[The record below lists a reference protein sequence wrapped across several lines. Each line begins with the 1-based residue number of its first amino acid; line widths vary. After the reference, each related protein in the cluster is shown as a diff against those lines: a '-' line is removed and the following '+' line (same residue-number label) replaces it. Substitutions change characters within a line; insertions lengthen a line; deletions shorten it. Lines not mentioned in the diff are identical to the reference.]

1 MTFEVLL
8 DDDDI
13 IKIDMTTMNVEW
25 EYSKFECKDCSKSF
39 ALRKGLKTHYA
50 KSHSTNESIVDNV
63 FEEDEIFYGEKENE
77 VSKHMHTCKKC
88 GFRHSDLLKISLH
101 IFNAHEKALQS
112 CLKNREESDE
122 HCQLRKE
129 KISVKFQDGEK
140 DEPENRYHDKYRL
153 FEIHEEREKN
163 EKWRKLKHET
173 DECDVFQA
181 EVTEN
186 ETNKNL
192 CDDAKEKELTNF
204 ENYNVFEE
212 VPFDNQKVLGTR
224 FVLTKKNRWYYE
236 GKIRDKKLSR
246 RKIQHFKYSWE

>member
-1 MTFEVLL
+1 M
-8 DDDDI
+8 
-13 IKIDMTTMNVEW
+13 
-25 EYSKFECKDCSKSF
+25 Y
-39 ALRKGLKTHYA
+39 
-50 KSHSTNESIVDNV
+50 
-63 FEEDEIFYGEKENE
+63 
-77 VSKHMHTCKKC
+77 TCKKC
-88 GFRHSDLLKISLH
+88 GFRDSDLLKISLH

-192 CDDAKEKELTNF
+192 CDDAKEK
-204 ENYNVFEE
+204 
-212 VPFDNQKVLGTR
+212 
-224 FVLTKKNRWYYE
+224 
-236 GKIRDKKLSR
+236 
-246 RKIQHFKYSWE
+246 